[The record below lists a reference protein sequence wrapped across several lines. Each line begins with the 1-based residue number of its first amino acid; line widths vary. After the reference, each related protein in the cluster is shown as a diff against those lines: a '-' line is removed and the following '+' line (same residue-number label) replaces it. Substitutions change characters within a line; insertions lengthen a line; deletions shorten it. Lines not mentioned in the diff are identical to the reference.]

1 MLSLPTPIPD
11 PSGYLIKLVH
21 EQLVISHDFEL
32 TQKVRQVYYTN
43 DNGDFGIP
51 LKDSINLNPNLSPEQ
66 KVRQLQVFKDQ
77 IRTVSTA
84 GYMVNPST
92 GEIVELN
99 ESGLYPEGSI
109 PEREIWLNVLAEQ
122 VPGEKLSEKV
132 QALMIQSMQKMAD
145 RNRI

>member
-21 EQLVISHDFEL
+21 EQLIISHDFEL

-51 LKDSINLNPNLSPEQ
+51 LIESIRVNPNLTDEQ
-66 KVRQLQVFKDQ
+66 KARLSQVFKDQ

-84 GYMVNPST
+84 GFMINPNT
-92 GEIVELN
+92 GEIVEPN

-109 PEREIWLNVLAEQ
+109 PEKEMWLNVLAEQ
-122 VPGEKLSEKV
+122 IPGEKLSEKV
-132 QALMIQSMQKMAD
+132 QALILQSMQTMAQ